1 MHAGVGVVRMVLQA
15 AGPVR
20 SNVLVVLTVVLVV
33 IRDFLSI
40 LVHSSPSDLKFS
52 VVSGCELWRCVG
64 PVV

>member
-40 LVHSSPSDLKFS
+40 LVHSSPSDLRFN
-52 VVSGCELWRCVG
+52 VVNGCGLWRCVG
-64 PVV
+64 PVM